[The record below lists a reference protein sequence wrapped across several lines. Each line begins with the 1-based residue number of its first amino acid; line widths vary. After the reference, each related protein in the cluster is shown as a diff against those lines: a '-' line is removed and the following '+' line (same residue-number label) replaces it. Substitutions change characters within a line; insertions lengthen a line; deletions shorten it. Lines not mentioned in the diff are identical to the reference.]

1 MPQGPELQQNLEK
14 LQAYSLQQFLGES
27 RVETFA
33 ELDHQL
39 WSNLHLLQQ
48 KSSSEKTI
56 RTNIIME
63 QKDFYLRRFFKNQLE
78 ISNVTR
84 KALKTI
90 PPVYTTAPEVLQH

>member
-1 MPQGPELQQNLEK
+1 
-14 LQAYSLQQFLGES
+14 
-27 RVETFA
+27 
-33 ELDHQL
+33 
-39 WSNLHLLQQ
+39 
-48 KSSSEKTI
+48 
-56 RTNIIME
+56 ME